1 LEVALTSAAAVAE
14 PTDPENGAVEGEE
27 SEVVEDA
34 DAPAGPSPAE
44 EAAFQAEEN
53 GDVDVLPV
61 ALRSEPEEPEPIVK
75 GELPALDDLIKRI
88 PAEVLETMEE
98 LFRAKFVKVE
108 RVAKKHLK
116 R

>member
-1 LEVALTSAAAVAE
+1 ME
-14 PTDPENGAVEGEE
+14 PADPENETAEGEE
-27 SEVVEDA
+27 SAVVEDA
-34 DAPAGPSPAE
+34 EAPAGPSPDE
-44 EAAFQAEEN
+44 EAALQAEEN
-53 GDVDVLPV
+53 GDVDVMPV

-75 GELPALDDLIKRI
+75 GELPAMDDLIKRI
-88 PAEVLETMEE
+88 PAEVLDTMEE